1 MKKLLLALASL
12 LFISSCSDKKA
23 EEGDLTILFTT
34 DVHGMVLPYN
44 FLTNSEASVSM
55 AQVYTCIEELKSNN
69 ENYIL
74 LDAGDLGEGQP
85 STYYYNFVE
94 KGKEHVLGKT
104 INFLGYDALGIGE
117 NEIQFGE
124 DIYKRAMPHWYKAPI
139 VCGNVYEMATG
150 ETIFKPYTIIN
161 KGGFKVAVLGLTS
174 PEIYNRLSPITMGTI
189 VFDDLDKAAK
199 YWINT
204 IKADEE
210 PDLLVGLLHTNA
222 NDAKLLIQEVEGLD
236 LVLCG
241 QDHIGVID
249 YANDPSFKKV
259 SILQPL
265 PRCQEL
271 GKAKIHFKRNEEGG
285 IDKEINVERIDLSK
299 VTPSQAYISEF
310 KSEIKVINDYLDEPL
325 GITAEELDPVDALIG
340 PSPIMNIIHDMQ
352 RWNTGVKISIT
363 NFVSTYNKVPS
374 GNLSTR
380 DLFNL
385 YRFENR
391 RWTVKMTGKEIK
403 DLLEYSYDNQYATYE
418 ESTGY
423 PYIIAYELDTIG
435 NVKINNFGPILKTA
449 QYNYLSAAGIDY
461 VIDLTKPAGEK
472 VSILALSES
481 GEEFNLEETY
491 QVVMPDHLAVG
502 NLTKNALKWDNM
514 NIGPHMISSHEVD
527 IRRTFADYIRE
538 HSPIELNKKS
548 DWKVIPEDFYR
559 VTAPKEKDFLSK
571 YLK

>member
-199 YWINT
+199 YWVNA
-204 IKADEE
+204 IKNDEE
-210 PDLLVGLLHTNA
+210 PDLIVGLLHTNA

-241 QDHIGVID
+241 QDHIGVVD

-299 VTPSQAYISEF
+299 VAPSQSYISEF
-310 KSEIKVINDYLDEPL
+310 KNEIKVINDYLDEPL

-418 ESTGY
+418 ESTVY
-423 PYIIAYELDTIG
+423 PYLIAYELDTIG

-461 VIDLTKPAGEK
+461 VIDLTKPVGEK

>member
-1 MKKLLLALASL
+1 M
-12 LFISSCSDKKA
+12 
-23 EEGDLTILFTT
+23 TILFTT

-139 VCGNVYEMATG
+139 VCANVYEMATG

-210 PDLLVGLLHTNA
+210 PDLIVGLLHTNA

-310 KSEIKVINDYLDEPL
+310 KNEIKVINDYLDEPL

-423 PYIIAYELDTIG
+423 PYLIAYELDTIG

>member
-139 VCGNVYEMATG
+139 VCANVYEMATG

-199 YWINT
+199 YWVNA
-204 IKADEE
+204 IKNDEE
-210 PDLLVGLLHTNA
+210 PDLIVGLLHTNA

-299 VTPSQAYISEF
+299 VAPSQSYISEF
-310 KSEIKVINDYLDEPL
+310 KSEVKVINDYLDEPL
-325 GITAEELDPVDALIG
+325 GITAVELDPVDALIG
-340 PSPIMNIIHDMQ
+340 PSLIMNIIHDMQ

-423 PYIIAYELDTIG
+423 PYLIAYELDTIG

>member
-1 MKKLLLALASL
+1 M
-12 LFISSCSDKKA
+12 
-23 EEGDLTILFTT
+23 TILFTT

-222 NDAKLLIQEVEGLD
+222 NDAKLLIQDVEGLD

-241 QDHIGVID
+241 QDHIGVVD

-310 KSEIKVINDYLDEPL
+310 KNEIKVINDYLDEPL

-403 DLLEYSYDNQYATYE
+403 DLLEYSYDNQYATYN
-418 ESTGY
+418 ESTGS
-423 PYIIAYELDTIG
+423 PYLIAYELDTIG

>member
-94 KGKEHVLGKT
+94 KGKEHILGKT

-161 KGGFKVAVLGLTS
+161 KGGFKIAVLGLTS

-204 IKADEE
+204 IKSDEE

-222 NDAKLLIQEVEGLD
+222 NDAKLLIQDVEGLD

-271 GKAKIHFKRNEEGG
+271 GKAKIHFKRNEEGD

-310 KSEIKVINDYLDEPL
+310 KNEIKVINDYLDEPL

-423 PYIIAYELDTIG
+423 PYLIAYELDTIG

>member
-222 NDAKLLIQEVEGLD
+222 NDAKLLIQDVEGLD

-241 QDHIGVID
+241 QDHIGVVD

-423 PYIIAYELDTIG
+423 PYLIAYELDTIG

>member
-139 VCGNVYEMATG
+139 VCANVYEMATG

-161 KGGFKVAVLGLTS
+161 KGGFKIAVLGLTS

-222 NDAKLLIQEVEGLD
+222 NDAKLLIQDVEGLD

-241 QDHIGVID
+241 QDHIGVVD

-310 KSEIKVINDYLDEPL
+310 KNEIKVINDYLDEPL

-423 PYIIAYELDTIG
+423 PYLIAYELDTIG

>member
-139 VCGNVYEMATG
+139 VCANVYEMATG

-199 YWINT
+199 YWVNA
-204 IKADEE
+204 IKNDEE
-210 PDLLVGLLHTNA
+210 PDLIVGLLHTNA

-241 QDHIGVID
+241 QDHIGVVD

-285 IDKEINVERIDLSK
+285 INKEINVERIDLSK

-423 PYIIAYELDTIG
+423 PYLIAYELDTIG

>member
-199 YWINT
+199 YWVNA
-204 IKADEE
+204 IKNDEE
-210 PDLLVGLLHTNA
+210 PDLIVGLLHTNA

-299 VTPSQAYISEF
+299 VAPSQSYISEF
-310 KSEIKVINDYLDEPL
+310 KSEVKVINDYLDEPL
-325 GITAEELDPVDALIG
+325 GITAVELDPVDALIG
-340 PSPIMNIIHDMQ
+340 PSLIMNIIHDMQ

-423 PYIIAYELDTIG
+423 PYLIAYELDTIG

>member
-139 VCGNVYEMATG
+139 VCANVYEMATG

-199 YWINT
+199 YWVNT
-204 IKADEE
+204 IKNDEE
-210 PDLLVGLLHTNA
+210 PDLIVGLLHTNA

-241 QDHIGVID
+241 QDHIGVVD

-310 KSEIKVINDYLDEPL
+310 KNEIKVINDYLDEPL

-423 PYIIAYELDTIG
+423 PYLIAYELDTIG

>member
-139 VCGNVYEMATG
+139 VCANVYEMATG

-161 KGGFKVAVLGLTS
+161 KGGFKIAVLGLTS

-222 NDAKLLIQEVEGLD
+222 NDAKLLIQDVEGLD

-241 QDHIGVID
+241 QDHIGVVD

-310 KSEIKVINDYLDEPL
+310 KNEIKVINDYLDEPL

-403 DLLEYSYDNQYATYE
+403 DLLEYSYDNQYATYN
-418 ESTGY
+418 ESTGS
-423 PYIIAYELDTIG
+423 PYLIAYELDTIG

>member
-199 YWINT
+199 YWVNA
-204 IKADEE
+204 IKNDEE
-210 PDLLVGLLHTNA
+210 PDLIVGLLHTNA

-423 PYIIAYELDTIG
+423 PYLIAYELDTIG

>member
-1 MKKLLLALASL
+1 M
-12 LFISSCSDKKA
+12 
-23 EEGDLTILFTT
+23 TILFTT

-199 YWINT
+199 YWINA
-204 IKADEE
+204 IKNDEE

-222 NDAKLLIQEVEGLD
+222 NDAKLLIQDVEGLD

-241 QDHIGVID
+241 QDHIGVVD

-310 KSEIKVINDYLDEPL
+310 KNEIKVINDYLDEPL

-423 PYIIAYELDTIG
+423 PYLIAYELDTIG

>member
-1 MKKLLLALASL
+1 M
-12 LFISSCSDKKA
+12 
-23 EEGDLTILFTT
+23 TILFTT

-139 VCGNVYEMATG
+139 VCANVYEMATG

-199 YWINT
+199 YWVNA
-204 IKADEE
+204 IKNDEE
-210 PDLLVGLLHTNA
+210 PDLIVGLLHTNA

-299 VTPSQAYISEF
+299 VAPSQSYISEF
-310 KSEIKVINDYLDEPL
+310 KSEVKVINDYLDEPL
-325 GITAEELDPVDALIG
+325 GITAVELDPVDALIG
-340 PSPIMNIIHDMQ
+340 PSLIMNIIHDMQ

-423 PYIIAYELDTIG
+423 PYLIAYELDTIG

>member
-1 MKKLLLALASL
+1 MKKLLLALALL

-150 ETIFKPYTIIN
+150 DTIFKPYTIIN
-161 KGGFKVAVLGLTS
+161 KGGFKIAVLGLTS

-222 NDAKLLIQEVEGLD
+222 NDAKLLIQDVEGLD

-241 QDHIGVID
+241 QDHIGVVD

-285 IDKEINVERIDLSK
+285 IDKEINIERIDLSK

-310 KSEIKVINDYLDEPL
+310 KNEIKVINDYLDEPL

-418 ESTGY
+418 ESTGH
-423 PYIIAYELDTIG
+423 PYLIAYELDTIG

>member
-139 VCGNVYEMATG
+139 VCANVYEMATG

-210 PDLLVGLLHTNA
+210 PDLIVGLLHTNA
-222 NDAKLLIQEVEGLD
+222 NDAKLLIQDVEGLD

-241 QDHIGVID
+241 QDHIGVVD

-310 KSEIKVINDYLDEPL
+310 KNEIKIINDYLDEPL

-423 PYIIAYELDTIG
+423 PYLIAYELDTIG

>member
-1 MKKLLLALASL
+1 M
-12 LFISSCSDKKA
+12 
-23 EEGDLTILFTT
+23 TILFTT

-139 VCGNVYEMATG
+139 ICGNVYEMATG

-199 YWINT
+199 YWVNA
-204 IKADEE
+204 IKNDEE
-210 PDLLVGLLHTNA
+210 PDLIVGLLHTNA

-423 PYIIAYELDTIG
+423 PYLIAYELDTIG

>member
-1 MKKLLLALASL
+1 M
-12 LFISSCSDKKA
+12 
-23 EEGDLTILFTT
+23 TILFTT

-139 VCGNVYEMATG
+139 VCANVYEMATG

-199 YWINT
+199 YWVNA
-204 IKADEE
+204 IKNDEE
-210 PDLLVGLLHTNA
+210 PDLIVGLLHTNA

-299 VTPSQAYISEF
+299 VAPSQSYISEF
-310 KSEIKVINDYLDEPL
+310 KNEIKVINDYLDEPL

-423 PYIIAYELDTIG
+423 PYLIAYELDTIG

>member
-1 MKKLLLALASL
+1 M
-12 LFISSCSDKKA
+12 
-23 EEGDLTILFTT
+23 TILFTT

-94 KGKEHVLGKT
+94 KGKEHILGKT

-199 YWINT
+199 HWVNA
-204 IKADEE
+204 IKNDEE
-210 PDLLVGLLHTNA
+210 PDLIVGLLHTNA

-310 KSEIKVINDYLDEPL
+310 KNEIKVINDYLDEPL

-423 PYIIAYELDTIG
+423 PYLIAYELDTIG

>member
-199 YWINT
+199 YWVNA
-204 IKADEE
+204 IKNDEE
-210 PDLLVGLLHTNA
+210 PDLIVGLLHTNA

-241 QDHIGVID
+241 QDHIGVVD

-285 IDKEINVERIDLSK
+285 INKEINVERIDLSK

-423 PYIIAYELDTIG
+423 PYLIAYELDTIG

>member
-1 MKKLLLALASL
+1 M
-12 LFISSCSDKKA
+12 
-23 EEGDLTILFTT
+23 TILFTT

-139 VCGNVYEMATG
+139 VCANVYEMATG

-210 PDLLVGLLHTNA
+210 PDLIVGLLHTNA
-222 NDAKLLIQEVEGLD
+222 NDAKLLIQDVEGLD

-241 QDHIGVID
+241 QDHIGVVD

-423 PYIIAYELDTIG
+423 PYLIAYELDTIG

>member
-1 MKKLLLALASL
+1 M
-12 LFISSCSDKKA
+12 
-23 EEGDLTILFTT
+23 TILFTT

-94 KGKEHVLGKT
+94 KGKEHILGKT

-199 YWINT
+199 YWINA
-204 IKADEE
+204 IKNDEE
-210 PDLLVGLLHTNA
+210 PDLIVGLLHTNA

-423 PYIIAYELDTIG
+423 PYLIAYELDTIG

>member
-94 KGKEHVLGKT
+94 KDKEHVLGKT

-199 YWINT
+199 YWVNA
-204 IKADEE
+204 IKNDEE
-210 PDLLVGLLHTNA
+210 PDLIVGLLHTNA

-310 KSEIKVINDYLDEPL
+310 KNEIKVINDYLDEPL

-423 PYIIAYELDTIG
+423 PYLIAYELDTIG

>member
-1 MKKLLLALASL
+1 M
-12 LFISSCSDKKA
+12 
-23 EEGDLTILFTT
+23 TILFTT

-139 VCGNVYEMATG
+139 VCANVYEMATG

-161 KGGFKVAVLGLTS
+161 KGGFKIAVLGLTS

-222 NDAKLLIQEVEGLD
+222 NDAKLLIQDVEGLD

-241 QDHIGVID
+241 QDHIGVVD

-310 KSEIKVINDYLDEPL
+310 KNEIKVINDYLDEPL

-403 DLLEYSYDNQYATYE
+403 DLLEYSYDNQYATYN
-418 ESTGY
+418 ESTGS
-423 PYIIAYELDTIG
+423 PYLIAYELDTIG

>member
-139 VCGNVYEMATG
+139 VCANVYEMATG

-199 YWINT
+199 YWVNA
-204 IKADEE
+204 IKNDEE
-210 PDLLVGLLHTNA
+210 PDLIVGLLHTNA

-423 PYIIAYELDTIG
+423 PYLIAYELDTIG

>member
-139 VCGNVYEMATG
+139 ICANVYEMATG
-150 ETIFKPYTIIN
+150 ETVFKPYTIIN

-199 YWINT
+199 YWVNA
-204 IKADEE
+204 IKNDEE
-210 PDLLVGLLHTNA
+210 PDLIVGLLHTNA

-423 PYIIAYELDTIG
+423 PYLIAYELDTIG

>member
-1 MKKLLLALASL
+1 M
-12 LFISSCSDKKA
+12 
-23 EEGDLTILFTT
+23 TILFTT

-199 YWINT
+199 YWINA
-204 IKADEE
+204 IKNDEE
-210 PDLLVGLLHTNA
+210 PDLIVGLLHTNA

-423 PYIIAYELDTIG
+423 PYLIAYELDTIG

>member
-1 MKKLLLALASL
+1 M
-12 LFISSCSDKKA
+12 
-23 EEGDLTILFTT
+23 TILFTT

-94 KGKEHVLGKT
+94 KGKEHILGKT

-199 YWINT
+199 YWVNA
-204 IKADEE
+204 IKNDEE
-210 PDLLVGLLHTNA
+210 PDLIVGLLHTNA
-222 NDAKLLIQEVEGLD
+222 NDAKQLIQDVEGLD

-310 KSEIKVINDYLDEPL
+310 KNEIKVINDYLDEPL

-423 PYIIAYELDTIG
+423 PYLIAYELDTIG

>member
-1 MKKLLLALASL
+1 M
-12 LFISSCSDKKA
+12 
-23 EEGDLTILFTT
+23 TILFTT

-94 KGKEHVLGKT
+94 KGKEHILGKT

-222 NDAKLLIQEVEGLD
+222 NDAKLLIQDVEGLD

-310 KSEIKVINDYLDEPL
+310 KSEVKVINDYLDEPL

-423 PYIIAYELDTIG
+423 PYLIAYELDTIG

>member
-1 MKKLLLALASL
+1 M
-12 LFISSCSDKKA
+12 
-23 EEGDLTILFTT
+23 TILFTT

-94 KGKEHVLGKT
+94 KDKEHVLGKT

-199 YWINT
+199 YWVNA
-204 IKADEE
+204 IKNDEE
-210 PDLLVGLLHTNA
+210 PDLIVGLLHTNA

-310 KSEIKVINDYLDEPL
+310 KNEIKVINDYLDEPL

-423 PYIIAYELDTIG
+423 PYLIAYELDTIG

>member
-1 MKKLLLALASL
+1 M
-12 LFISSCSDKKA
+12 
-23 EEGDLTILFTT
+23 TILFTT

-124 DIYKRAMPHWYKAPI
+124 DIYKRAMPLWYKAPI
-139 VCGNVYEMATG
+139 VCANVYEMATG

-161 KGGFKVAVLGLTS
+161 KGGFKIAVLGLTS

-222 NDAKLLIQEVEGLD
+222 NDAKLLIQDVEGLD

-241 QDHIGVID
+241 QDHIGVVD

-423 PYIIAYELDTIG
+423 PYLIAYELDTIG

>member
-139 VCGNVYEMATG
+139 VCANVYEMATG

-222 NDAKLLIQEVEGLD
+222 NDAKLLIQDVEGLD

-423 PYIIAYELDTIG
+423 PYLIAYELDTIG

-548 DWKVIPEDFYR
+548 DWKVIPEDFFR

>member
-139 VCGNVYEMATG
+139 VCANVYEMATG

-210 PDLLVGLLHTNA
+210 PDLIVGLLHTNA

-310 KSEIKVINDYLDEPL
+310 KNEIKVINDYLDEPL

-423 PYIIAYELDTIG
+423 PYLIAYELDTIG

>member
-1 MKKLLLALASL
+1 MKKLLFALASL
-12 LFISSCSDKKA
+12 LFISSCSEKKA

-124 DIYKRAMPHWYKAPI
+124 DIYKRAMPLWYKAPI
-139 VCGNVYEMATG
+139 VCANVYEMATG

-161 KGGFKVAVLGLTS
+161 KGGFKIAVLGLTS

-222 NDAKLLIQEVEGLD
+222 NDAKLLIQDVEGLD

-423 PYIIAYELDTIG
+423 PYLIAYELDTIG

>member
-199 YWINT
+199 HWVNA
-204 IKADEE
+204 IKNDEE
-210 PDLLVGLLHTNA
+210 PDLIVGLLHTNA

-299 VTPSQAYISEF
+299 VAPSQSYISEF
-310 KSEIKVINDYLDEPL
+310 KSEVKVINDYLDEPL

-423 PYIIAYELDTIG
+423 PYLIAYELDTIG

>member
-94 KGKEHVLGKT
+94 KGKEHILGKT

-222 NDAKLLIQEVEGLD
+222 NDAKLLIQDVEGLD

-241 QDHIGVID
+241 QDHIGVVD

-310 KSEIKVINDYLDEPL
+310 KNEIKVINDYLDEPL

-423 PYIIAYELDTIG
+423 PYLIAYELDTIG

-472 VSILALSES
+472 VCILALSES

>member
-139 VCGNVYEMATG
+139 VCANVYEMATG

-199 YWINT
+199 YWINA
-204 IKADEE
+204 IKNDEE
-210 PDLLVGLLHTNA
+210 PDLIVGLLHTNA

-299 VTPSQAYISEF
+299 VAPSQSYISEF
-310 KSEIKVINDYLDEPL
+310 KSEVKVINDYLDEPL

-423 PYIIAYELDTIG
+423 PYLIAYELDTIG

>member
-94 KGKEHVLGKT
+94 KGKEHILGKT

-199 YWINT
+199 YWVNA
-204 IKADEE
+204 IKNDEE
-210 PDLLVGLLHTNA
+210 PDLIVGLLHTNA

-299 VTPSQAYISEF
+299 VAPSQSYISEF
-310 KSEIKVINDYLDEPL
+310 KSEVKVINDYLDEPL
-325 GITAEELDPVDALIG
+325 GITAVELDPVDALIG
-340 PSPIMNIIHDMQ
+340 PSLIMNIIHDMQ

-423 PYIIAYELDTIG
+423 PYLIAYELDTIG

>member
-139 VCGNVYEMATG
+139 VCANVYEMATG

-161 KGGFKVAVLGLTS
+161 KGGFKIAVLGLTS

-222 NDAKLLIQEVEGLD
+222 NDAKLLIQDVEGLD

-241 QDHIGVID
+241 QDHIGVVD

-310 KSEIKVINDYLDEPL
+310 KNEIKVINDYLDEPL

-403 DLLEYSYDNQYATYE
+403 DLLEYSYDNQYATYN
-418 ESTGY
+418 ESTGS
-423 PYIIAYELDTIG
+423 PYLIAYELDTIG

-472 VSILALSES
+472 VNILALSDS

-527 IRRTFADYIRE
+527 VRRTFADYIRE
-538 HSPIELNKKS
+538 HSPIEPNKKS

-559 VTAPKEKDFLSK
+559 ATASKEKDFLSK